1 MMTGKGKEK
10 RGDVDDGKKTLMTG
24 FEPAHP
30 EGIRLAV

>member
-10 RGDVDDGKKTLMTG
+10 SETLMTG